1 MSGFLFPVVI
11 DFIMKRTTNGE
22 LSEIRLG
29 FKTKLKEVSFA
40 SDLALP
46 LSRFH
51 EKIQRLV

>member
-29 FKTKLKEVSFA
+29 FRTKLKEVSFA
-40 SDLALP
+40 GDLAL
-46 LSRFH
+46 LFSRFH